1 MGIGGTGD
9 IIINMDN
16 GGSTLIEAL
25 FATALVAVA
34 LSPSILAFRSQLAA
48 EDHLRRGLIAN
59 LAIESATDNDSAT
72 APQVDEPVE
81 NGLKTDLAVTDETPC
96 GDATLIRSVAI
107 VRDGE
112 RIVRERII
120 YEIRGKANDAD

>member
-1 MGIGGTGD
+1 
-9 IIINMDN
+9 MDN

-112 RIVRERII
+112 RIVRERTI